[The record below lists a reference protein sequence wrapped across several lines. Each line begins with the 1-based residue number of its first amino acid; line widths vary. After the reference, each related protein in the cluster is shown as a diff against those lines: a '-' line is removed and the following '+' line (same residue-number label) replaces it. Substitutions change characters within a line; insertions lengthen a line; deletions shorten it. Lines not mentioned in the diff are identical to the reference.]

1 MVEIWKRRD
10 VIKKDCMDE
19 LGSHP
24 SFLRHM
30 VGNNSH
36 GNSVVKV
43 FYWKE
48 KSSANFESFFKN
60 CCEDPENLEFEFKPV
75 EKKCRKKTDKPPQ
88 ENLEENKGLSMDTS
102 TMFSLGKAIEENK
115 EQIYAKHSNV
125 IAIGIGEETLDK
137 ADKKSPCVVLYCLD
151 KAFRPFGEDAL
162 PQYIKV
168 WQCHVNEDFVMF
180 GHCPTGCPALHGNL
194 PVSGCSISISK
205 KRSPGSVGF
214 LVEYTD
220 EYTDDSLQFGFLTA
234 SHVAVPNFSDY
245 FCNDIQLSC
254 CKQPGFQ
261 TKIVH
266 PSLEDCEIV
275 HPSLEDSEHEFE
287 VGKVVKSFFGN
298 MDSNGLDVA
307 LVKSELERQ
316 KGKYVFTF

>member
-10 VIKKDCMDE
+10 VIKKDSMDE

-30 VGNNSH
+30 VGYNSH

-48 KSSANFESFFKN
+48 KSSANFESYFKN
-60 CCEDPENLEFEFKPV
+60 CCDNPEDLVFEFKPV
-75 EKKCRKKTDKPPQ
+75 EKKCRKKTDKTPQ
-88 ENLEENKGLSMDTS
+88 ENLKENKGLSMDTS

-115 EQIYAKHSNV
+115 EQIYAKHSSV

-162 PQYIKV
+162 PQYING
-168 WQCHVNEDFVMF
+168 WQCHVKEDFVMF

-194 PVSGCSISISK
+194 PVTGCSISISK
-205 KRSPGSVGF
+205 KRSSGSVGF
-214 LVEYTD
+214 LVEYID
-220 EYTDDSLQFGFLTA
+220 ESLQYGFLTA
-234 SHVAVPNFSDY
+234 SHVAVPNFADY

-254 CKQPGFQ
+254 CNQPGFQ
-261 TKIVH
+261 TK
-266 PSLEDCEIV
+266 IV

-316 KGKYVFTF
+316 EGKNMFLHFNNPITSQKGF